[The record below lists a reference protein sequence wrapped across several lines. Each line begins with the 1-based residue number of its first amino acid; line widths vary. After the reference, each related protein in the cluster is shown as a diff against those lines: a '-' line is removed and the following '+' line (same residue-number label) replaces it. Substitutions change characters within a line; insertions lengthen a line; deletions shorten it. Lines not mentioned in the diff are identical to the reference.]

1 MPDLDTAEP
10 EEIAQDE
17 YMGNKA
23 EEGVVKEITPEES
36 DLAHRS
42 EDLEER
48 VDTGSTMAVTEGD
61 LFCDKQM
68 TPNKNLRAANPKKR
82 GEPEKSSK
90 SKRSGAGAMTLKV
103 QLWNVRKIGKVE
115 KQREAKDYIR
125 AQEADL
131 IGLVETKVRSGKA
144 ARITRCLGKD
154 CSKAITVENEAGN
167 GRS

>member
-1 MPDLDTAEP
+1 MTQLDLVSPNRFAVLEDPEQEEAKMPDLDTAEP
-10 EEIAQDE
+10 EEIAIAQDE
-17 YMGNKA
+17 CLGNKA
-23 EEGVVKEITPEES
+23 EKSVVKEITPEES

-90 SKRSGAGAMTLKV
+90 SKRSGNGAMTLKV
-103 QLWNVRKIGKVE
+103 E
-115 KQREAKDYIR
+115 DPP
-125 AQEADL
+125 
-131 IGLVETKVRSGKA
+131 LVLTTLNEEWT
-144 ARITRCLGKD
+144 
-154 CSKAITVENEAGN
+154 SKMHFSMASLYTALLPSVFPAFTPHE
-167 GRS
+167 